1 MGNHVIQSLDVSDEE
16 LEAQKSMSLDKAI
29 DQAPESQLYDIQ
41 NWLFPPFA
49 TYSLTELQ
57 SSLIK

>member
-29 DQAPESQLYDIQ
+29 DQAPEFQLYDHQ
-41 NWLFPPFA
+41 NCFFHPL
-49 TYSLTELQ
+49 LH
-57 SSLIK
+57 IH